1 MAHFKAF
8 VLHVTL
14 AFENT
19 VFTTTKPGFGGH
31 NFVGLSV
38 FSGRRKP
45 GVHALMRTTHCSSDD
60 DDDDGGDD
68 KAIVSM

>member
-1 MAHFKAF
+1 MAYFKACVRHF
-8 VLHVTL
+8 ILV
-14 AFENT
+14 FENL
-19 VFTTTKPGFGGH
+19 FLTTKKQGFGGH

-38 FSGRRKP
+38 FSGRRKT

-60 DDDDGGDD
+60 DDDGGDD